1 MSPVA
6 TKRATYGV
14 APQEGQGRPLDRHQ
28 DASQDPPV
36 APLSVGAQS
45 PEFTLPYTPS
55 ARIALR
61 GFVGQRVILVFY
73 PLDWE
78 AVSRD
83 QLVLYQKFAPEFEQ
97 LGARL
102 LGISVDSVYC
112 HMAFARDARLHFP
125 LLADFHPRGQVARRF
140 GIYRDKQGMS
150 ARALFVLDR
159 QGQIRFSRAYP
170 DLFNPGVDEALTA
183 LETLATESGE
193 GDRDKEQSD

>member
-1 MSPVA
+1 MDLHQA
-6 TKRATYGV
+6 AR
-14 APQEGQGRPLDRHQ
+14 QQRHL
-28 DASQDPPV
+28 
-36 APLSVGAQS
+36 APLRIGTLA
-45 PEFTLPYTPS
+45 PDFTLPQTHS
-55 ARIALR
+55 TRCALHSLLGR
-61 GFVGQRVILVFY
+61 PVVLVFY

-78 AVSRD
+78 PVSRD

-112 HMAFARDARLHFP
+112 HVAFARDARLHFP

-140 GIYRDKQGMS
+140 GIYRDKHGMS

-159 QGQIRFSRAYP
+159 RGKIRFSRAYP

-183 LETLATESGE
+183 LETLAAESGE
-193 GDRDKEQSD
+193 GERDKES

>member
-1 MSPVA
+1 MEQNQSAQHDQQIEPLPVG
-6 TKRATYGV
+6 TP
-14 APQEGQGRPLDRHQ
+14 APPF
-28 DASQDPPV
+28 A
-36 APLSVGAQS
+36 
-45 PEFTLPYTPS
+45 LPHTPS
-55 ARIALR
+55 ARVALR
-61 GFVGQRVILVFY
+61 GCLGQPVVLVFY

-83 QLVLYQKFAPEFEQ
+83 QLLLYQKFAPEFEG

-125 LLADFHPRGQVARRF
+125 LLADFHPRGRVARRF

-159 QGQIRFSRAYP
+159 HGKIRFSRAYP
-170 DLFNPGVDEALTA
+170 DLFNPGVDEALTT
-183 LETLATESGE
+183 LESLVF
-193 GDRDKEQSD
+193 